1 MGSVTQ
7 TDPGHGGRKL
17 LPRTERRAQ
26 LIRAAASAFAH
37 AGYAATGLD
46 DVALHAGVTRA
57 IIYRHFASKHELY
70 TAVLDD
76 TQARLRDRLGAPDS
90 YGPDTVGQLVQAAC
104 ENPDGFRLLF
114 RHAPREPEFAE
125 FAEERSRLAARV
137 AEGYLRASQPDPAHL
152 RWLADLVPKL
162 TVELVLSWLEAGQP
176 TGRDELVEIIRSV
189 SRSLGSRS

>member
-1 MGSVTQ
+1 MESVTQ
-7 TDPGHGGRKL
+7 TGQGQGGRKL

-26 LIRAAASAFAH
+26 LIRAAATAFAR

-46 DVALHAGVTRA
+46 DVALQAGVTRA

-76 TQARLRDRLGAPDS
+76 TQARLRDRLGTPDS
-90 YGPDTVGQLVQAAC
+90 YGPDTVGQLVRAAC

-125 FAEERSRLAARV
+125 FAEERSRLAAQV
-137 AEGYLRASQPDPAHL
+137 AEGYLRGSQPDPAHR
-152 RWLADLVPKL
+152 RWLADLIPKL
-162 TVELVLSWLEAGQP
+162 TIELVLSWLEAEQP
-176 TGRDELVEIIRSV
+176 TSQDDLVEIIRRATRSLS
-189 SRSLGSRS
+189 SRS